1 MLSTHRFVKTQQN
14 VHKCE
19 WRRGVDRSVAPFL
32 PAQASNGCR
41 ALHTAILLM
50 RKVPAEDQPKL
61 LAVALIEL
69 CASWLAG
76 FTVYIM
82 ILPRCSG

>member
-1 MLSTHRFVKTQQN
+1 MLPSLRENATERSQVRTASTEELIIGARL
-14 VHKCE
+14 
-19 WRRGVDRSVAPFL
+19 L